1 MQSSRS
7 SQFVRASALAD
18 ILGVTKSAVW
28 RWWSEGN
35 LPDPFRLS
43 TRVTVWAL
51 EEVLAFVEQKR
62 DLSL

>member
-1 MQSSRS
+1 MQSSRI

-43 TRVTVWAL
+43 TRVTAWAL
-51 EEVLAFVEQKR
+51 EEVLAVVEQKR

>member
-1 MQSSRS
+1 MQSSCI
-7 SQFVRASALAD
+7 SQFVRTSALAD
-18 ILGVTKSAVW
+18 ILGVTKSIVW

-43 TRVTVWAL
+43 TRVTGWAL
-51 EEVLAFVEQKR
+51 EEVLAVVEQKR

>member
-1 MQSSRS
+1 MQSSCIF
-7 SQFVRASALAD
+7 QFVRASALAD

-43 TRVTVWAL
+43 TRVTGWAL
-51 EEVLAFVEQKR
+51 EEVLAAVEQKR

>member
-1 MQSSRS
+1 MQSSCI
-7 SQFVRASALAD
+7 SQFVRTSVLAD
-18 ILGVTKSAVW
+18 ILGVTKSIVW

-43 TRVTVWAL
+43 TRVTGWAL
-51 EEVLAFVEQKR
+51 EEVLAVVEQKR